1 VKVTERRAAED
12 LAACMRDLSD
22 VHYPGA
28 ERIRAGLDNLSTHS
42 VGALYQTF
50 PANEARRVLRRV
62 EFHYVPKHAS
72 WLNMV
77 EIEIGILAS
86 QCLDRRI
93 ESFTR
98 LVAEAAASP
107 KQGMKAGASRAEPTG
122 NLHWKY
128 PSIRDPSDLDLRCCL
143 SPCLPRQGKC
153 PALGAEPRG

>member
-12 LAACMRDLSD
+12 FAACMRDLSD
-22 VHYPGA
+22 VHYPAA
-28 ERIRAGLDNLSTHS
+28 ERIRAVLDNLSTHS

-50 PANEARRVLRRV
+50 PANEAGRVLRRL

-77 EIEIGILAS
+77 EIEIGVLAS
-86 QCLDRRI
+86 QCVDRRI
-93 ESFTR
+93 EGFTR
-98 LVAEAAASP
+98 LVAETAASS

-122 NLHWKY
+122 NLHWKS
-128 PSIRDPSDLDLRCCL
+128 PSIRDPPDLDLRCCL

>member
-1 VKVTERRAAED
+1 MKVTERRAAED
-12 LAACMRDLSD
+12 FAAGMRDVSD

-28 ERIRAGLDNLSTHS
+28 ERIRAVLDNLSTHS

-50 PANEARRVLRRV
+50 PANEARRVLRRL

-77 EIEIGILAS
+77 EIEIGVLAS

-98 LVAEAAASP
+98 LVAETAASS

-122 NLHWKY
+122 NLHLKS
-128 PSIRDPSDLDLRCCL
+128 PSIRDPPDLDLRCRL
-143 SPCLPRQGKC
+143 SPSLPRQGKC

>member
-1 VKVTERRAAED
+1 
-12 LAACMRDLSD
+12 
-22 VHYPGA
+22 
-28 ERIRAGLDNLSTHS
+28 
-42 VGALYQTF
+42 
-50 PANEARRVLRRV
+50 VLRRL
-62 EFHYVPKHAS
+62 EFHYVPKHAN

-77 EIEIGILAS
+77 EIEIGVLAS

-98 LVAEAAASP
+98 FFAETAALS

-122 NLHWKY
+122 NLHWKS
-128 PSIRDPSDLDLRCCL
+128 PSIRDPPDLDLRCCL